1 MQIASNLAAASLAL
15 LLLLAGLLL
24 LDARKRSS
32 PFLLGYLLIITL
44 LTVLRF
50 SFFEGGPLLIALPY
64 VLFPAVFLAGPLLY
78 LYARSVLFTQTL
90 RPLEIAGLALAPLA
104 SLCVHIIM
112 NLKFPETLDP
122 AAIQNQ
128 SGALGPYTRAL
139 GLAGCLYNGV
149 FEWRGLRLL
158 GAYRRAVVH
167 EYAGPVREQL
177 TWLACLLWAN
187 LVLLVVY
194 LAANLLAWHSG
205 AAPYP
210 VTPAEGIVALAMSY
224 LIVFYYVRK
233 PAIFAIAPPE
243 SESESESESEPESG
257 PAAATPSKYAR
268 QNLSETARKAMLATI
283 KAYMQR
289 EKPYLEDD
297 LSLNGLAA
305 ALDLPA
311 HHVSMTINIETNQN
325 FFQFVNGYR
334 VEEAKSLLLAPKW
347 QAAPV
352 LRIAYEAGFQS
363 KAAFNRVFKELA
375 GETPSAYR
383 ARRLAQALQAAPHP
397 GAGVGAGDT

>member
-15 LLLLAGLLL
+15 LFLLGGLLL

-32 PFLLGYLLIITL
+32 PYLLGFLAIITL
-44 LTVLRF
+44 ATILRF

-64 VLFPAVFLAGPLLY
+64 VLFPAIFLAGPLLY
-78 LYARSVLFTQTL
+78 LYARSVLFTQRL
-90 RPLEIAGLALAPLA
+90 QPLEVAGLALAPLA

-112 NLKFPETLDP
+112 NLKFPETLDA
-122 AAIQNQ
+122 AAIQSQ

-139 GLAGCLYNGV
+139 GLAGCLYNGI
-149 FEWRGLRLL
+149 FEWRALRLL
-158 GAYRRAVVH
+158 DAYRRAVVH

-187 LVLLVVY
+187 LALLAAY
-194 LAANLLAWHSG
+194 LTANLLAWHSG
-205 AAPYP
+205 AALYP
-210 VTPAEGIVALAMSY
+210 VSPAEGLAALAMSY

-233 PAIFAIAPPE
+233 PEIFAITPPE
-243 SESESESESEPESG
+243 TESTSASV
-257 PAAATPSKYAR
+257 APSKYAR
-268 QNLSETARKAMLATI
+268 QNLSETARKAMFATI
-283 KAYMQR
+283 QDYMSR
-289 EKPYLEDD
+289 EKPHLEDD
-297 LSLNGLAA
+297 LSLSALAG
-305 ALDLPA
+305 ALGLPA

-325 FFQFVNGYR
+325 FFQFINGYR
-334 VEEAKSLLLAPKW
+334 VMAAKALLLAEEW

-363 KAAFNRVFKELA
+363 KAAFNRVFKDLT

-383 ARRLAQALQAAPHP
+383 ARRLARVTHSPPAP
-397 GAGVGAGDT
+397 GDAR

>member
-1 MQIASNLAAASLAL
+1 MPIASTLAAASLAL
-15 LLLLAGLLL
+15 LTFLAGLLV

-32 PFLLGYLLIITL
+32 PFLLGFLVIITL
-44 LTVLRF
+44 ATVLRF

-64 VLFPAVFLAGPLLY
+64 ILFPAIFLAGPLLY

-104 SLCVHIIM
+104 SLCIHLIM

-122 AAIQNQ
+122 AAIQAQ

-149 FEWRGLRLL
+149 FEWRALRLL

-187 LVLLVVY
+187 LALLAVY

-210 VTPAEGIVALAMSY
+210 VSPAEGLVALAMSY

-243 SESESESESEPESG
+243 AEST
-257 PAAATPSKYAR
+257 PAPATPAKYAR
-268 QNLSETARKAMLATI
+268 QNLSETARKEMFATI
-283 KAYMQR
+283 CDYMAR

-305 ALDLPA
+305 ALGLPA
-311 HHVSMTINIETNQN
+311 HHVSMAINIETNQN

-334 VEEAKSLLLAPKW
+334 VEEAKTLLVSREW
-347 QAAPV
+347 RDAPV

-363 KAAFNRVFKELA
+363 KAAFNRVFKDLA
-375 GETPSAYR
+375 GETPSTYR
-383 ARRLAQALQAAPHP
+383 ARHAARADPSAP
-397 GAGVGAGDT
+397 EGNARSD